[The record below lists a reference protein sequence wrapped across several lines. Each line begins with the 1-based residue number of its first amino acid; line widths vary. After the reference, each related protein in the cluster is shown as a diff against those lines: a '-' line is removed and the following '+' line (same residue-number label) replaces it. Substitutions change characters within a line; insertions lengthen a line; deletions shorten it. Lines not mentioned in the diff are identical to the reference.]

1 MYHSSGTNL
10 LVRRRRA
17 SDEASAWLICLA
29 QVLNEIMQVSR
40 TRPASITCTDLRC
53 QVMI

>member
-10 LVRRRRA
+10 LVKWRRA

-29 QVLNEIMQVSR
+29 QDLNEIMQVSR
-40 TRPASITCTDLRC
+40 TGPAPINHADLRC